1 MSIAGISSFL
11 SQNVAN
17 IQNQQAKIGQD
28 FQSLAQ
34 QLQASNLSPSQTT
47 ALNPGLQSGPTPPLQ
62 GVPQQPIQSPI
73 HGGHVHSNHHLRDPI
88 EGDPSG
94 DDSDTPITSPFGE
107 FGQAVPSTSASA
119 AQQAYSS
126 LQQNLSQVAL
136 NSDLINAQSEALEDH
151 GLSLTV

>member
-11 SQNVAN
+11 SQNPAS
-17 IQNQQAKIGQD
+17 IQNQQSKIGQD

-34 QLQASNLSPSQTT
+34 QLQASNLSASQTT
-47 ALNPGLQSGPTPPLQ
+47 GLQPGLQTGTTSPLQ
-62 GVPQQPIQSPI
+62 GVPQQPILSPT
-73 HGGHVHSNHHLRDPI
+73 HGGHAHSNHRLRDPI
-88 EGDPSG
+88 GTDTS
-94 DDSDTPITSPFGE
+94 DDGSDTPSTNPFGE
-107 FGQAVPSTSASA
+107 LGQGLQSTSASA

>member
-11 SQNVAN
+11 SQNVAS
-17 IQNQQAKIGQD
+17 IQNQPSKIGQD

-34 QLQASNLSPSQTT
+34 QLQSSNLSPSQTT
-47 ALNPGLQSGPTPPLQ
+47 ALQPGLQTGATPPLQ
-62 GVPQQPIQSPI
+62 GSPQHTIQAPT
-73 HGGHVHSNHHLRDPI
+73 HGGRFHSNHRLRDPI
-88 EGDPSG
+88 GTDTS
-94 DDSDTPITSPFGE
+94 DDGSDSPTVNPFGE
-107 FGQAVPSTSASA
+107 LGQAVQSTTASA